1 MTALLILYTTLILLL
16 SLHCSKN
23 DIFSPAVITATIWV
37 VFPLLYL
44 IMSHDLPSLSSQVI
58 IGIAIWTT
66 GYCMSSLLM
75 QSVLGNSKVSH
86 KYTRANKT
94 IRDFF
99 LIVSIMSLV
108 PLSLWIYNVISNG
121 SGFWA
126 SDLRM
131 AAIGVNKNIEPYE
144 SVFRIFAYI
153 SFFMELSFY
162 DKKHKYRL
170 IFALF
175 SVLVY
180 EFAAMSKTGF
190 LLIFAGATAALYLTN
205 KIKIKHILIGLIAL
219 LLFFI
224 WFQAMRQGS
233 EMGEDEKNDFLV
245 LYMVGHLAAFDTVE
259 PFTANHLGE
268 HVFSVFYIIA
278 NKLGLSD
285 IEPVNP
291 ILPFIKEPLV
301 TNTYTVLYPFYVDF
315 GYFGILFFSI
325 LEGAFF
331 GFIYQKVKNGS
342 IYALIIYAYCTIYI
356 VTQFNGESLIY
367 NILWI
372 IKYCIIAAFPFIF
385 TMKKPIVYNNSSLT
399 NNGY

>member
-1 MTALLILYTTLILLL
+1 
-16 SLHCSKN
+16 
-23 DIFSPAVITATIWV
+23 
-37 VFPLLYL
+37 
-44 IMSHDLPSLSSQVI
+44 
-58 IGIAIWTT
+58 
-66 GYCMSSLLM
+66 
-75 QSVLGNSKVSH
+75 
-86 KYTRANKT
+86 
-94 IRDFF
+94 
-99 LIVSIMSLV
+99 
-108 PLSLWIYNVISNG
+108 
-121 SGFWA
+121 
-126 SDLRM
+126 
-131 AAIGVNKNIEPYE
+131 
-144 SVFRIFAYI
+144 
-153 SFFMELSFY
+153 MELSFY

-205 KIKIKHILIGLIAL
+205 KIKTKHILIGLIAL